1 MEAMP
6 VRSVRRAAY
15 VCAGL
20 SGYYGGLGMGS
31 PPLVAPVIEAY
42 CANGLVLHEP
52 STKGTYRSVL
62 RKASGDEA
70 PRRAPRYAGSR
81 ARPPYS
87 VAERAELY
95 AMAKAQ
101 RSSWRRHSAL
111 ALLCLGSGGGLRS
124 GEIVAACGCD
134 VTAVSGGVEIDVR
147 GDLART
153 VEVRGDLASVLRQ
166 LGEAVGEAHLFHPET
181 ASRTYANFVND
192 FCRHVVRDPGSP
204 GLSVARLRSSYIC
217 DHLGRATPLCEL
229 LELTGIAEVESLL
242 RYCGH
247 VDGAPRTKAGLRRR
261 FAEDASVR

>member
-1 MEAMP
+1 VTDRQE
-6 VRSVRRAAY
+6 RRAVY
-15 VCAGL
+15 VRAGL
-20 SGYYGGLGMGS
+20 SGFYGNLGMGS

-42 CANGLVLHEP
+42 CAQGLATREP

-62 RKASGDEA
+62 RKASGER
-70 PRRAPRYAGSR
+70 PPTRAPRYAGSR

-87 VAERAELY
+87 ATERAELLSI
-95 AMAKAQ
+95 AFAQ

-111 ALLCLGSGGGLRS
+111 GIIGLGLGGGLRTS
-124 GEIVAACGCD
+124 EIVAARGVD
-134 VTAVSGGVEIDVR
+134 VTVVSGGVAIAGR
-147 GDLART
+147 GDLARI
-153 VEVRGDLASVLRQ
+153 VEVRGDLAAVLRQ
-166 LGEAVGEAHLFHPET
+166 LGESVGEAHLFHPET
-181 ASRTYANFVND
+181 AERTYANFVND
-192 FCRHVVRDPGSP
+192 FCRHVVRDPASP

-217 DHLGRATPLCEL
+217 DHLARRTPLDEL